1 MGTGSQQEH
10 NTMHEPI
17 TAVTLY
23 LRLNAASAEAHSSRL
38 LVTRSSMQRKACW
51 PLSHKVDMIDSVLRG
66 FTCTIYMIAQPD
78 KVDSCSEGED
88 WVFDGAHKLESVFE
102 FMNDGFAL
110 VAGPTTGAELN
121 ALAGQKFSALPPAIK
136 LRIRQYAFMVNWIAP
151 AIATDPDQ
159 LRILWERLNRA
170 GVKLNDFELSIPVIA
185 PLIEAVLRPA
195 MELYMGT
202 PLFPGSESKRGALE
216 RSLQV
221 LLALMDLPDFRGSQ
235 NGLVKEWQRCELG
248 NTMAKRAEAVAA
260 KGPLWLERLVRCH
273 KIMLDLKD
281 LAIFCNPVT
290 GLEDLAEGMRRTEL
304 PFVLGSLGRRFDRI
318 EDFRSQK
325 VALAARLRSDIFS
338 KTPETLLAELGGGGR
353 NGTFQRKLMLK
364 IDGIA
369 GAVIVQPRRFTKKA
383 QRAALAAQ
391 GGLCA
396 GCMGPILKDQ
406 LFEGDHV
413 LPWSAGGETV
423 AENLQILHKHCH
435 QAKMAAS

>member
-1 MGTGSQQEH
+1 
-10 NTMHEPI
+10 MHEPI

-51 PLSHKVDMIDSVLRG
+51 PLSHKIDMIDSVLRG
-66 FTCTIYMIAQPD
+66 FTCTIYMIAQPEKMD
-78 KVDSCSEGED
+78 HCSEGED

-110 VAGPTTGAELN
+110 AAGSTTGAELN
-121 ALAGQKFSALPPAIK
+121 ALAGKKFSELSPPVK

-151 AIATDPDQ
+151 EIATDPDQ

-185 PLIEAVLRPA
+185 PLIETVLRPA

-202 PLFPGSESKRGALE
+202 ILFPGTESKRGSLE
-216 RSLQV
+216 RCLQV
-221 LLALMDLPDFRGSQ
+221 LLALIDLPEFRGSQ

-248 NTMAKRAEAVAA
+248 DTMAKRAEAVAT
-260 KGPLWLERLVRCH
+260 KGSLWSERLVRCH

-281 LAIFCNPVT
+281 LAVFCNPVS
-290 GLEDLAEGMRRTEL
+290 GVEDLAEGMRRTEL
-304 PFVLGSLGRRFDRI
+304 PFVLGCLGRRFERI

-325 VALAARLRSDIFS
+325 VALARRLRDEIFS
-338 KTPETLLAELGGGGR
+338 KSPEDLLALLGGGGR
-353 NGTFQRKLMLK
+353 NATFQRKLMQK
-364 IDGIA
+364 IEGIA
-369 GAVIVQPRRFTKKA
+369 GAVVVQPRRFTKKA
-383 QRAALAAQ
+383 QRAALISQ

-396 GCMGPILKDQ
+396 GCKEPILKDQ

-413 LPWSAGGETV
+413 LPWSEGGETTP
-423 AENLQILHKHCH
+423 ENLQILHKFCH
-435 QAKMAAS
+435 QAKTAS